1 MLPFTKKSCAAAE
14 MSDRRLYLTCR
25 LTTGRGL
32 NVRVTSL
39 HRNEHVSNSFSL
51 FLFPFFLENFSAFE
65 SYRNLDSFLVTRSFH
80 DLLKGEKLY
89 NEKLKS
95 EKLINEKFVVVEREY
110 RGLEIESEERACIYI
125 YVYIICLLDV
135 RFIRDSRYRMEKSE
149 EYGREN
155 GPDRKEMN
163 CQHCLL
169 I

>member
-125 YVYIICLLDV
+125 YIYNMSIRRKVHPRLAIQNGKKARNTDARMVQIV
-135 RFIRDSRYRMEKSE
+135 RR
-149 EYGREN
+149 
-155 GPDRKEMN
+155 
-163 CQHCLL
+163 
-169 I
+169 